1 MKMEHEAAG
10 AMLGSKPK
18 MPPKPKPRKTFH
30 AEELHDGSYS
40 VKKGHTGMTE
50 PMMEEKQ
57 ESAPD
62 LDGVHDKLEE
72 HMGGKNEGEEEME
85 KEKAGGTPHPQEE

>member
-18 MPPKPKPRKTFH
+18 MPPKPKPRKMMH
-30 AEELHDGSYS
+30 IEELHDGSYMS
-40 VKKGHTGMTE
+40 ESHKGDGSE
-50 PMMEEKQ
+50 PMKA
-57 ESAPD
+57 SHKD
-62 LDGVHDKLEE
+62 LDGVHDQLEE
-72 HMGGKNEGEEEME
+72 HFGSPNAGEEEME